1 MLSSEF
7 DKGSFSAVNVNV
19 NVNVNVMREG
29 RVLRRTLE
37 RQRGTSEPLLGSAL
51 RRVVSLF

>member
-19 NVNVNVMREG
+19 NVNVNVIEG

>member
-19 NVNVNVMREG
+19 NVNVNVMR
-29 RVLRRTLE
+29 RTLE